1 MAETIYLE
9 PILKNFFSD
18 KMSELNFCLPARIE
32 NTQNIKEG
40 RIDVKPL
47 FIPRYLDNTYSEL
60 PVVKNV
66 PVVFPSSNESGMV
79 FTPKQGDTVLLVFAQ
94 CNIDNFKGGSVEP
107 YSTVFDRSLDIN
119 DAVAIVGFSPFNKNP
134 VNTDKHT
141 KDYEL
146 GDVSIF
152 NNLGKELENKI
163 NVKKDGTNKYIAKT
177 HNLDGDTNI
186 NGTTVIDGDVL
197 IKGNLSSL
205 GAIHGSGNVS
215 NGGNTDTVGNL
226 KLKGSLGVD
235 GESDFGGDTT
245 IQGNLTVVG
254 NVSLTGIVNVIGRLF
269 VNGRPVMTS

>member
-47 FIPRYLDNTYSEL
+47 FIPRYIDNTYAEL

-66 PVVFPSSNESGMV
+66 PVVFPSSNESGFV
-79 FTPKQGDTVLLVFAQ
+79 FTPKQGDTVLLIFAQ

-134 VNTDKHT
+134 INTDKHK

-146 GDVSIF
+146 GDVSVF
-152 NNLGKELENKI
+152 NNLGKETENKV
-163 NVKKDGTNKYIAKT
+163 NVKKDGTVQIVASA
-177 HNLDGDTNI
+177 
-186 NGTTVIDGDVL
+186 TTVDSKAM
-197 IKGNLSSL
+197 IKL
-205 GAIHGSGNVS
+205 GSPNIKSQGTLASGTGVSGSFQTALGQNVIVS
-215 NGGNTDTVGNL
+215 NG
-226 KLKGSLGVD
+226 
-235 GESDFGGDTT
+235 
-245 IQGNLTVVG
+245 II
-254 NVSLTGIVNVIGRLF
+254 VSIE
-269 VNGRPVMTS
+269 

>member
-66 PVVFPSSNESGMV
+66 PIVFPSSNGSGMV
-79 FTPKQGDTVLLVFAQ
+79 FTPKQGDTVLLIFAQ

-119 DAVAIVGFSPFNKNP
+119 DAVAIAGFSPFNKNP
-134 VNTDKHT
+134 VNTDKHK

-146 GDVSIF
+146 GDVSVF
-152 NNLGKELENKI
+152 NNLGKETENKI
-163 NVKKDGTNKYIAKT
+163 NVKKDGT
-177 HNLDGDTNI
+177 I
-186 NGTTVIDGDVL
+186 NVVASATTVDSKAM
-197 IKGNLSSL
+197 IKL
-205 GAIHGSGNVS
+205 GSPNIKSQGTLASGTGVSGSFQTALGQNVIVS
-215 NGGNTDTVGNL
+215 NG
-226 KLKGSLGVD
+226 
-235 GESDFGGDTT
+235 
-245 IQGNLTVVG
+245 II
-254 NVSLTGIVNVIGRLF
+254 VSIE
-269 VNGRPVMTS
+269 